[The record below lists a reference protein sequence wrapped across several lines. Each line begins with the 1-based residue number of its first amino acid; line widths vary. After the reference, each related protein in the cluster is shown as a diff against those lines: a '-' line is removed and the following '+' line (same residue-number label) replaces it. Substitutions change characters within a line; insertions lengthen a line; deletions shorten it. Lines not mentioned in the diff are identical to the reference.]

1 MTKDECIEVVDL
13 FAASWNR
20 DKPDKATYLAWW
32 RYLEPFPKDE
42 ALRALDWFVARGGF
56 PPRISD
62 VYRRTFDYHYGGA
75 PLGRHEALEQAHS
88 VVEANNR
95 GLETPEMHDLV
106 KDALGSMSTK
116 RIPWSSKA
124 FEEEYELRVGEH
136 YARR

>member
-20 DKPDKATYLAWW
+20 DKPDKPMYLAWW
-32 RYLEPFPKDE
+32 RYLEPFQQKD
-42 ALRALDWFVARGGF
+42 ALQALDWFVARGGF

-62 VYRRTFDYHYGGA
+62 VYRRTFDYDSGTA

-88 VVEANNR
+88 IVEANNR
-95 GLETPEMHDLV
+95 GLQTPEMHGLV
-106 KDALGSMSTK
+106 KQTLESMSKK

-124 FEEEYELRVGEH
+124 FEEEYDQQLGDH
-136 YARR
+136 YAR